1 MANLMDYLDWRG
13 DLTLEIS
20 PFNEVDAL
28 ILAEL
33 SFVDFDGIV
42 PPPELGRGLPL
53 NEAAE
58 AFFAR
63 HGGKDVPMGVLVP
76 DTISKML
83 RKLMTSPRF
92 RNMTLNGYTALLDDS
107 IEQQFAALTIDL
119 GNGSIYISFRG
130 TDDTIVGWKEDLNM
144 GFLEEIPSQKQAVE
158 YVARV
163 ARQYSDK
170 TIRIGGHSKGGN
182 LAVYSAAKSSGE
194 IQERIVAVHNNDG
207 PGFAWDISET
217 PGHKRIASRIHT
229 ILPQTSVVGMLM
241 EHEKRYQVVHSTY
254 DGLYQHDGF
263 SWQVLGTQFVHLD
276 DFSREGKL
284 VDETLSSWADS
295 LNTQQREALAD
306 AMLAVPWDAVVL
318 DESHKIKAPGGR
330 MSRFCGEL
338 RKVAKQVFG
347 LTGTPMPHSP
357 LDIYAQ
363 YRAIDDRVFGRNFS
377 RFRQS
382 YAIMGGFGGKQVVG
396 YKDADALRAKFLSIA
411 FQAGRDVI
419 ELPEAVHQV
428 VPIEIGPKARR
439 VYTGLATAFY
449 LEQGDQIQRS
459 AQGRLGD
466 RRQRCAEL
474 CHQHR
479 RCLHGGRCGTPYD
492 RRPAHQR
499 VYPGQHLFG

>member
-53 NEAAE
+53 DEAAE

-182 LAVYSAAKSSGE
+182 LSVYAAVKALAAV
-194 IQERIVAVHNNDG
+194 QDRIVRVYNNDG
-207 PGFAWDISET
+207 PGFAKPLVGT
-217 PGHKRIASRIHT
+217 PEHTRVADRILT
-229 ILPQTSVVGMLM
+229 VVPQSSVVGQLL
-241 EHEKRYQVVHSTY
+241 EHEQNVEIVRS
-254 DGLYQHDGF
+254 DAEGMLQHDGF
-263 SWQVLGTQFVHLD
+263 SWQVVGDHFIHLD
-276 DFSREGKL
+276 GFSREGK
-284 VDETLSSWADS
+284 VIDETLESWEGS
-295 LNTQQREALAD
+295 LSPKQREA
-306 AMLAVPWDAVVL
+306 
-318 DESHKIKAPGGR
+318 
-330 MSRFCGEL
+330 F
-338 RKVAKQVFG
+338 
-347 LTGTPMPHSP
+347 
-357 LDIYAQ
+357 
-363 YRAIDDRVFGRNFS
+363 
-377 RFRQS
+377 
-382 YAIMGGFGGKQVVG
+382 
-396 YKDADALRAKFLSIA
+396 ADALYTVLTASGAKTLSDLNGDKLKSAVTMLKTYSNLDRETRQLLSGSLRALVGSYAKNVA
-411 FQAGRDVI
+411 DDVQKNDL
-419 ELPEAVHQV
+419 EPL
-428 VPIEIGPKARR
+428 RR
-439 VYTGLATAFY
+439 K
-449 LEQGDQIQRS
+449 LE
-459 AQGRLGD
+459 
-466 RRQRCAEL
+466 RQRKKAEK
-474 CHQHR
+474 R
-479 RCLHGGRCGTPYD
+479 G
-492 RRPAHQR
+492 AKKK
-499 VYPGQHLFG
+499 

>member
-182 LAVYSAAKSSGE
+182 LAEYAALVADESAF
-194 IQERIVAVHNNDG
+194 ERLRGVFNHDG
-207 PGFAWDISET
+207 PSFLDDPSPRIDDDRFHALLHKTVPESSAFGMILERRADYRVVRSSAMSVFQHEPFTWLTEDDDFVYQEALNPSAVFFDEALDAWLRSKAPDERERFIDTIYELFASTEAGTWSEFQT
-217 PGHKRIASRIHT
+217 KLFANTRQLLGARSKLDAETKSFIWQTLGSLGGILKDETVKRFKPAPPT
-229 ILPQTSVVGMLM
+229 WLPRRR
-241 EHEKRYQVVHSTY
+241 ETY
-254 DGLYQHDGF
+254 DPEK
-263 SWQVLGTQFVHLD
+263 GT
-276 DFSREGKL
+276 
-284 VDETLSSWADS
+284 
-295 LNTQQREALAD
+295 EA
-306 AMLAVPWDAVVL
+306 
-318 DESHKIKAPGGR
+318 
-330 MSRFCGEL
+330 
-338 RKVAKQVFG
+338 
-347 LTGTPMPHSP
+347 
-357 LDIYAQ
+357 
-363 YRAIDDRVFGRNFS
+363 
-377 RFRQS
+377 
-382 YAIMGGFGGKQVVG
+382 
-396 YKDADALRAKFLSIA
+396 
-411 FQAGRDVI
+411 
-419 ELPEAVHQV
+419 
-428 VPIEIGPKARR
+428 
-439 VYTGLATAFY
+439 
-449 LEQGDQIQRS
+449 
-459 AQGRLGD
+459 
-466 RRQRCAEL
+466 
-474 CHQHR
+474 
-479 RCLHGGRCGTPYD
+479 
-492 RRPAHQR
+492 
-499 VYPGQHLFG
+499 

>member
-53 NEAAE
+53 CEAAE

-163 ARQYSDK
+163 ARQYSDR

-182 LAVYSAAKSSGE
+182 LSVYAAVKAPAAV
-194 IQERIVAVHNNDG
+194 QDRILRVYNNDG
-207 PGFAWDISET
+207 PGFAKPLVGT
-217 PGHKRIASRIHT
+217 PEHTRVADRILT
-229 ILPQTSVVGMLM
+229 VVPQSSVVGQLL
-241 EHEKRYQVVHSTY
+241 EHEQNVEIVRS
-254 DGLYQHDGF
+254 DAEGMLQHDGF
-263 SWQVLGTQFVHLD
+263 SWQVVGDHFIHLD
-276 DFSREGKL
+276 GFSREGK
-284 VDETLSSWADS
+284 VIDETLESWEES
-295 LNTQQREALAD
+295 LGPKQREA
-306 AMLAVPWDAVVL
+306 
-318 DESHKIKAPGGR
+318 
-330 MSRFCGEL
+330 F
-338 RKVAKQVFG
+338 
-347 LTGTPMPHSP
+347 
-357 LDIYAQ
+357 
-363 YRAIDDRVFGRNFS
+363 
-377 RFRQS
+377 
-382 YAIMGGFGGKQVVG
+382 
-396 YKDADALRAKFLSIA
+396 ADALYTVLTASGAKTLSDLNGDKLKSAVTMLKTYSNLDRETRQLLSGSLRALVGSYAKNVA
-411 FQAGRDVI
+411 DDVQKNDL
-419 ELPEAVHQV
+419 EPL
-428 VPIEIGPKARR
+428 RR
-439 VYTGLATAFY
+439 K
-449 LEQGDQIQRS
+449 LE
-459 AQGRLGD
+459 
-466 RRQRCAEL
+466 RQRKKAEK
-474 CHQHR
+474 R
-479 RCLHGGRCGTPYD
+479 G
-492 RRPAHQR
+492 AKKK
-499 VYPGQHLFG
+499 

>member
-182 LAVYSAAKSSGE
+182 LAVYSAAKS
-194 IQERIVAVHNNDG
+194 R
-207 PGFAWDISET
+207 
-217 PGHKRIASRIHT
+217 
-229 ILPQTSVVGMLM
+229 GMDS
-241 EHEKRYQVVHSTY
+241 H
-254 DGLYQHDGF
+254 QHRPR
-263 SWQVLGTQFVHLD
+263 L
-276 DFSREGKL
+276 
-284 VDETLSSWADS
+284 
-295 LNTQQREALAD
+295 LA
-306 AMLAVPWDAVVL
+306 
-318 DESHKIKAPGGR
+318 
-330 MSRFCGEL
+330 
-338 RKVAKQVFG
+338 
-347 LTGTPMPHSP
+347 
-357 LDIYAQ
+357 
-363 YRAIDDRVFGRNFS
+363 
-377 RFRQS
+377 
-382 YAIMGGFGGKQVVG
+382 GFG
-396 YKDADALRAKFLSIA
+396 ALH
-411 FQAGRDVI
+411 GRDVVGI
-419 ELPEAVHQV
+419 PALAHLDRDGAGGVLHHLLHDPAADV
-428 VPIEIGPKARR
+428 RR
-439 VYTGLATAFY
+439 RHADGA
-449 LEQGDQIQRS
+449 
-459 AQGRLGD
+459 
-466 RRQRCAEL
+466 
-474 CHQHR
+474 
-479 RCLHGGRCGTPYD
+479 
-492 RRPAHQR
+492 
-499 VYPGQHLFG
+499 

>member
-58 AFFAR
+58 AVFRPPWPGRTSPWASSCR
-63 HGGKDVPMGVLVP
+63 
-76 DTISKML
+76 TRSRKML

-254 DGLYQHDGF
+254 DGL
-263 SWQVLGTQFVHLD
+263 
-276 DFSREGKL
+276 
-284 VDETLSSWADS
+284 
-295 LNTQQREALAD
+295 
-306 AMLAVPWDAVVL
+306 
-318 DESHKIKAPGGR
+318 
-330 MSRFCGEL
+330 
-338 RKVAKQVFG
+338 
-347 LTGTPMPHSP
+347 
-357 LDIYAQ
+357 
-363 YRAIDDRVFGRNFS
+363 
-377 RFRQS
+377 
-382 YAIMGGFGGKQVVG
+382 
-396 YKDADALRAKFLSIA
+396 
-411 FQAGRDVI
+411 
-419 ELPEAVHQV
+419 
-428 VPIEIGPKARR
+428 
-439 VYTGLATAFY
+439 
-449 LEQGDQIQRS
+449 
-459 AQGRLGD
+459 
-466 RRQRCAEL
+466 
-474 CHQHR
+474 
-479 RCLHGGRCGTPYD
+479 
-492 RRPAHQR
+492 
-499 VYPGQHLFG
+499 

>member
-163 ARQYSDK
+163 ARQYGDK

-182 LAVYSAAKSSGE
+182 LAVYAAVFCGE
-194 IQERIVAVHNNDG
+194 AIQKQIRAVYNNDG
-207 PGFAWDISET
+207 PGFYASLLEL
-217 PGHKRIASRIHT
+217 PEHRRIAGKIT
-229 ILPQTSVVGMLM
+229 TLLPESSVVGMLL
-241 EHEKRYQVVHSTY
+241 EHEEAYQVVRSTQI
-254 DGLYQHDGF
+254 GLMQHDGF
-263 SWQVLGTQFVHLD
+263 SWQVLGERFEHLTELAEGGRIMDQTLRSFLRELTEPQRAQFVDTLFDILTCTDASTLTDLKVGGLKTASAMVKALQKLD
-276 DFSREGKL
+276 KPTRKALSDTLKLLVRSGARSVLEELGVNRLRENRL
-284 VDETLSSWADS
+284 I
-295 LNTQQREALAD
+295 EALSGY
-306 AMLAVPWDAVVL
+306 L
-318 DESHKIKAPGGR
+318 ESH
-330 MSRFCGEL
+330 SR
-338 RKVAKQVFG
+338 
-347 LTGTPMPHSP
+347 T
-357 LDIYAQ
+357 
-363 YRAIDDRVFGRNFS
+363 
-377 RFRQS
+377 
-382 YAIMGGFGGKQVVG
+382 
-396 YKDADALRAKFLSIA
+396 
-411 FQAGRDVI
+411 
-419 ELPEAVHQV
+419 
-428 VPIEIGPKARR
+428 
-439 VYTGLATAFY
+439 
-449 LEQGDQIQRS
+449 
-459 AQGRLGD
+459 
-466 RRQRCAEL
+466 
-474 CHQHR
+474 
-479 RCLHGGRCGTPYD
+479 
-492 RRPAHQR
+492 
-499 VYPGQHLFG
+499 